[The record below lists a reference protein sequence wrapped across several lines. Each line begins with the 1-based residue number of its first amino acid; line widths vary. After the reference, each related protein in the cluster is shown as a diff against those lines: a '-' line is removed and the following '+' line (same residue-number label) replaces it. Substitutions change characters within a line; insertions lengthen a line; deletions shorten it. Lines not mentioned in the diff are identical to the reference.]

1 MAEDGTFNADFAQWY
16 RSLEL
21 STDDA
26 MLKRRRDG
34 VAALLKQA
42 TSPDVEALVRVA
54 FRTKQVAAPEHLT
67 KIRQAFKSADDDFPL
82 QGNDRELQLLCAAAL
97 TELSRKDGD
106 VAATAAVS
114 VSTASACGSRR
125 PELPLDLVRAAESAI
140 GTLSDGRRSRPA
152 LSALKMPEF
161 PKAEF
166 DKAPAKVKAQPDMNA
181 VIEALGM
188 VGEATKLANASMWK
202 QFMKGIGLAETF
214 IAVQDEEL
222 QMLWWLVGERSWDRD
237 CPFTQLPIE
246 ERVLVLSKELAK
258 QTAFLP
264 GPRSVQ
270 ALLSRASIGGSTE
283 VTIADCVNACAA
295 DWLTDI
301 ASRVMSPSPVTQ
313 PIHTAIKGRVET
325 GERGA
330 WIGAWAATTG
340 LDATKK
346 HSPLVLA
353 THFYRERLLAAP
365 PGSPA

>member
-26 MLKRRRDG
+26 VLKRRRDG
-34 VAALLKQA
+34 VAALLKQP

-54 FRTKQVAAPEHLT
+54 FKTKQLAGPEHLT
-67 KIRQAFKSADDDFPL
+67 KIKQAFKSADDDFPL
-82 QGNDRELQLLCAAAL
+82 QGNDRELQLLCAASL
-97 TELSRKDGD
+97 TELSRRDGD
-106 VAATAAVS
+106 IAAIAAVS

-125 PELPLDLVRAAESAI
+125 PELPLDLVHAAESAI
-140 GTLSDGRRSRPA
+140 GALSDGRRNRPS

-166 DKAPAKVKAQPDMNA
+166 EKAPAKVKAQPDMNT

-188 VGEATKLANASMWK
+188 VGEATKLANAGMWK

-246 ERVLVLSKELAK
+246 ERVLVLSKELAE

-270 ALLSRASIGGSTE
+270 ALLSRASIVGAE
-283 VTIADCVNACAA
+283 LTIE
-295 DWLTDI
+295 I
-301 ASRVMSPSPVTQ
+301 
-313 PIHTAIKGRVET
+313 GRAHV
-325 GERGA
+325 
-330 WIGAWAATTG
+330 
-340 LDATKK
+340 
-346 HSPLVLA
+346 
-353 THFYRERLLAAP
+353 
-365 PGSPA
+365 